1 MLGRMWRRR
10 ARGKERGRG
19 IRRGIRRK
27 SWIRLLEVSKRKFR

>member
-19 IRRGIRRK
+19 IRREIRMK
-27 SWIRLLEVSKRKFR
+27 SWIRLLEASKRKFR